1 VGPGGRPVKR
11 GHVYEVT
18 FAGGPAHVLVIS
30 SDALNAQNKCATC
43 VLLYPQQLREATL
56 VDIPVSSPS
65 AGTIV
70 LGEFR
75 TLPEPR
81 LTQDLGPVDERVM
94 EAVEIGLRAVFDL

>member
-1 VGPGGRPVKR
+1 MKR
-11 GHVYEVT
+11 GHIYELA

-30 SDALNAQNKCATC
+30 SDALNAQHKSATC
-43 VLLYPQQLREATL
+43 VLVYPQQVRESTL

-75 TLPEPR
+75 TLSAVRFTE
-81 LTQDLGPVDERVM
+81 DLGAVDERIM

>member
-1 VGPGGRPVKR
+1 MKR
-11 GHVYEVT
+11 GHVYELS
-18 FAGGPAHVLVIS
+18 FAGGPAYVLVIS

-43 VLLYPQQLREATL
+43 VLVYPQQVREATL

-75 TLPEPR
+75 TLSAPR
-81 LTQDLGPVDERVM
+81 FTKDLGPVDQRVM